1 MCAMQRLNQ
10 QEQQP
15 LPQRP
20 QPRYRFRWEVFVG
33 IPLLAFVFLWLRSG
47 VSPSVQFVDL
57 VEALGVTDEE
67 GYVRLACLAVVLTAA
82 ILIIKAVIRN
92 DRSK

>member
-1 MCAMQRLNQ
+1 MCAMQRRDA
-10 QEQQP
+10 QEQPPQP
-15 LPQRP
+15 PRP

-47 VSPSVQFVDL
+47 AAPSFQFVDL

-67 GYVRLACLAVVLTAA
+67 GYVRLACLAVVLPAA